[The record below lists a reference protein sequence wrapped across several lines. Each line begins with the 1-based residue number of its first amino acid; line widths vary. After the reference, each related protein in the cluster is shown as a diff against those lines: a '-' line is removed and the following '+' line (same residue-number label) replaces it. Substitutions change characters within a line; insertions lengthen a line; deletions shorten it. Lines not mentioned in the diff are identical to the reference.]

1 MLRPRVSSPALRA
14 LLVGL
19 GVFLAFNANGREI
32 GTYDSQP
39 TKYAARQLA
48 LRGTLA
54 LDEIVTLLPP
64 LKERP
69 GFVLARDG
77 HWRTRYPLAPVL
89 PAAAMGAVLHRIG
102 VVNLEVLY
110 SSNIV
115 AKLTASALVALAVVF
130 AFLCARRYVGDGLAA
145 LVALGL
151 GLGTGLW
158 PTASQTLWQV
168 DSVVASLAGATL
180 LLHSRWRNDRLRSFA
195 IGALLGFALTSR
207 MQVLPAVVVL
217 FTYCVTRKDLSV
229 RWVLMPLVAC
239 IAAMMWG
246 NVIWLGNPIGGATAM
261 EQLHPLVH
269 ATQGSLNHR
278 PWEGLAG
285 LLVSPNRGLIVFSPI
300 VLITLPGAAGAWR
313 SRQTTAAF
321 ACLLAGVVQIVAY
334 SFYSVWW
341 GGHTYGPRYLLDVL
355 PLLVPAG
362 ALGAAVAAQRP
373 STSAAALVFTAASV
387 AIAAVGAFGYPAE
400 RWNNDPL
407 EIDTHHER
415 LWDWRDLQIVRCWQT
430 GQSPQNYAFFDRSK
444 WGRQ

>member
-1 MLRPRVSSPALRA
+1 MLRPRVSSPVLRA

-19 GVFLAFNANGREI
+19 AVFLAFNANGREI

-39 TKYAARQLA
+39 AKYAARQLA

-54 LDEIVTLLPP
+54 LDEIVTQLPP

-77 HWRTRYPLAPVL
+77 HWRTRYPRAPGL
-89 PAAAMGAVLHRIG
+89 PAAAMTAALHYAR
-102 VVNLEVLY
+102 VVDLEVLY

-130 AFLCARRYVGDGLAA
+130 AFLCARHYVADSLAA

-151 GLGTGLW
+151 GLGTGFW

-180 LLHSRWRNDRLRSFA
+180 LLHSRWRSDRLQSLA
-195 IGALLGFALTSR
+195 IGALLGFAVTSR
-207 MQVLPAVVVL
+207 TQVLPAVGVL
-217 FTYCVTRKDLSV
+217 LTYCIARKDLSL
-229 RWVLMPLVAC
+229 RWVLTPFVAC
-239 IAAMMWG
+239 IAAMVWT

-261 EQLHPLVH
+261 EQLHPVVH
-269 ATQGSLNHR
+269 ATQGSLNRR

-300 VLITLPGAAGAWR
+300 VLITLLGVGGAWR
-313 SRQTTAAF
+313 NRQTTAAF
-321 ACLLAGVVQIVAY
+321 ACTLAAAVQIAAY

-362 ALGAAVAAQRP
+362 ALGAAVAAQRR
-373 STSAAALVFTAASV
+373 STGAAALAVAAISV
-387 AIAAVGAFGYPAE
+387 AIAGIGAFGYPAE
-400 RWNNDPL
+400 RWNNEPL
-407 EIDTHHER
+407 EVDTHHER
-415 LWDWRDLQIVRCWQT
+415 LWDWHDLQIVRCWET

-444 WGRQ
+444 WGRR